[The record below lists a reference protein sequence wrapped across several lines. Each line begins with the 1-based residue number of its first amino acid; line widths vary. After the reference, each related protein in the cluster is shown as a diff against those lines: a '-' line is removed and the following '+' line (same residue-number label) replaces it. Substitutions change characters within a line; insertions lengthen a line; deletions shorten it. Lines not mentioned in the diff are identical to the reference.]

1 MDSPLEKAGFEP
13 LVPRDT
19 TMFSTPAHHSC
30 LTPCT
35 RKSRRERQPTPRGC
49 RAPPAEPMVRI
60 LFPPAVSRTKLLG
73 YIGYLS
79 LAKSKAGA
87 SFGSNRPAK
96 TVDDSGEGQVEPGL
110 STSAGRSSS
119 SRGQAASAAP
129 EHWQVSA
136 LCRRWASLA
145 EPRRYPLSRPG
156 ADVSRCGPHRRVG
169 ERFSVIASSLLSH
182 EVGSSLH
189 QLARVALTA

>member
-1 MDSPLEKAGFEP
+1 MPIG
-13 LVPRDT
+13 
-19 TMFSTPAHHSC
+19 
-30 LTPCT
+30 
-35 RKSRRERQPTPRGC
+35 
-49 RAPPAEPMVRI
+49 PAETETAVERGPAADHRRLARRPVLNDPSSLSVRHLSSATGERPFTRAGPMVRI
-60 LFPPAVSRTKLLG
+60 RSPPAVSRTKLLG
-73 YIGYLS
+73 CIGYLS

-169 ERFSVIASSLLSH
+169 ERFSVIASSLLGH